1 MKQDISRKMGLC
13 RCPLKQM
20 ESPGFAS
27 PTFYGPSGSTLAKN
41 LFTAVEED
49 RSPEALNVAGIT

>member
-1 MKQDISRKMGLC
+1 MD
-13 RCPLKQM
+13 
-20 ESPGFAS
+20 SPGFAS

-49 RSPEALNVAGIT
+49 RSPEVINVAGITQY